1 MMFSAIFSPK
11 TRFAKSVISAFL
23 FIPLFVIAAEQPQK
37 PQAMPVVAKA
47 VIQQDVATY
56 AEYSA
61 RSQSAQQVDVYAR
74 VSGIL
79 EKKFFTEGQTVKTG
93 QLLYKIDDRK
103 YRAMVLKAKAQVSV
117 AQANLNQAE
126 REYNRVK
133 GLYKNKAVSAQEV
146 DSALS
151 TLELAKANLLG
162 QQAALNETQIDL
174 DYTEVRAEAS
184 GVIGIK
190 QQDIGSLVGSSSD
203 NSLLTTITQL
213 DTIHVIFA
221 IPDADFTK
229 QQKMVE
235 AGKLK
240 ALPQK
245 EWTAE
250 IINNQNKVLAS
261 GHINFI
267 DSQINPATGSIQAR
281 AVFDNPNTN
290 LLPGEFVRLRVGSA
304 IRRNVFVIPQKA
316 VLQMGQQAFVY
327 KVEDGIANLA
337 PVQIE
342 AQQGNNWLIDS
353 GLKDGD
359 MVVVNNLIKLRPKTP
374 VTVLPEKTANADN
387 NQSSQ

>member
-11 TRFAKSVISAFL
+11 NHFAKSVISAFL

-47 VIQQDVATY
+47 VIQQNVATY

-184 GVIGIK
+184 GVIGMK

-245 EWTAE
+245 EWKAE

-261 GHINFI
+261 GHIDFI

-304 IRRNVFVIPQKA
+304 IRQNVFVIPQKA

-327 KVEDGIANLA
+327 KVEEGIANLA

-374 VTVLPEKTANADN
+374 VTLLPEKTANADN

>member
-1 MMFSAIFSPK
+1 MFSAIFSPK
-11 TRFAKSVISAFL
+11 THFAKSVISAFL

-261 GHINFI
+261 GHIDFI

-281 AVFDNPNTN
+281 AVFDNQNTN

-304 IRRNVFVIPQKA
+304 IRQNVFVIPQKA

-337 PVQIE
+337 PVAIE